1 VFFEQTKDCVFN
13 ECLELVRHAPPDRR
27 FPLPCARTAMISILI
42 AEALSARTIDKLN
55 EIPEFEISETTN
67 LSQENF
73 KRELQNVDA
82 LVVSATSPLPAAA
95 LKNAAN
101 LKLVIVSGG
110 KSDSLATVLAGRK
123 GTIEVRVTPPAT
135 AGSDQEGLDVIAILK
150 DFFNV

>member
-1 VFFEQTKDCVFN
+1 
-13 ECLELVRHAPPDRR
+13 
-27 FPLPCARTAMISILI
+27 MISILI
-42 AEALSARTIDKLN
+42 AEALSAKTIDKLN

-67 LSQENF
+67 PSRENF

-82 LVVSATSPLPAAA
+82 LVVSAASVLPADA

-110 KSDSLATVLAGRK
+110 KSDSLGAVLAGRK
-123 GTIEVRVTPPAT
+123 GNIELRLTPPAT
-135 AGSDQEGLDVIAILK
+135 AGSEQEGMDVIAILK

>member
-1 VFFEQTKDCVFN
+1 
-13 ECLELVRHAPPDRR
+13 
-27 FPLPCARTAMISILI
+27 MISILI
-42 AEALSARTIDKLN
+42 AEALSAKTIDTLN
-55 EIPEFEISETTN
+55 EIPEFEISEAAN

-110 KSDSLATVLAGRK
+110 KSERLDTVLAGRR
-123 GTIEVRVTPPAT
+123 GNIELRVTPPTT
-135 AGSDQEGLDVIAILK
+135 AGSEQEGLDVIAILK